1 MQSDG
6 RFVQNVQDTYQ
17 RGTDLSRQPD
27 PLCLSSGQGRGA
39 PLQGQEAAQEATE
52 TAAAAD
58 GQAAPAEPAVP
69 SVAEPTPEGVFPS
82 LTHKGDITEFLKLL
96 SKATQKNIIPSQQV
110 RGQVE
115 VNMFDVTFK
124 EALDAVLL
132 ANGYAY
138 VEKGPFIF
146 VYTQKEFVAMQEAA
160 RHMEVQVYQ
169 LSYIPTQDVAALI
182 QPLISKSG
190 KVTTS
195 PEAGEAKGLSGEN
208 WAGDNY
214 IIVQDY
220 PENLEQI
227 ATLIETIDNRPPQV
241 LIEATILTASLDDT
255 NQMGID
261 LFYAGGVNFEFVNSG
276 ADLAVTSDAGTDS
289 GMRTDFAGNVN
300 TGGLSIGITSNNV
313 GILVRALESVTDV
326 VTLGNPKVLTLN
338 RQQGKVIV
346 GNRDGYITTEVSQ
359 TTATQTVE
367 FLETGTQLSFR
378 PFVMKDGYIRME
390 LNPSDSDG
398 GVEVTGEFT
407 LPSESTAEITTNVLV
422 KDGHTIVIGG
432 LFRDKTSISR
442 SQIPFAGNIPFLGP
456 LFRSTSDVAEREE
469 VIFLITPHIV
479 KEEVD
484 YPAGERVL
492 QECFVL
498 INAAREGLQW
508 HSRDSLAAAHYNCA
522 KKLQAAGDLDK
533 AIWNAK
539 LATHISPTYLDA
551 YKLRDQLLGQTIYR
565 GEIGSM
571 RTFMRKLI
579 EQESK

>member
-1 MQSDG
+1 MIEEKTYGSVLKDAVVRG
-6 RFVQNVQDTYQ
+6 EKPMNWYKAILIGTAFVMSFV
-17 RGTDLSRQPD
+17 GLS
-27 PLCLSSGQGRGA
+27 A

-227 ATLIETIDNRPPQV
+227 ASLIETIDKRPPQV

-326 VTLGNPKVLTLN
+326 VTT
-338 RQQGKVIV
+338 
-346 GNRDGYITTEVSQ
+346 
-359 TTATQTVE
+359 
-367 FLETGTQLSFR
+367 
-378 PFVMKDGYIRME
+378 FV
-390 LNPSDSDG
+390 
-398 GVEVTGEFT
+398 
-407 LPSESTAEITTNVLV
+407 
-422 KDGHTIVIGG
+422 H
-432 LFRDKTSISR
+432 
-442 SQIPFAGNIPFLGP
+442 
-456 LFRSTSDVAEREE
+456 
-469 VIFLITPHIV
+469 
-479 KEEVD
+479 
-484 YPAGERVL
+484 RV
-492 QECFVL
+492 FVL
-498 INAAREGLQW
+498 SMLCFSREL
-508 HSRDSLAAAHYNCA
+508 YNSFQMYVYA
-522 KKLQAAGDLDK
+522 LGTTYAEHTTHEAPYTVPIVRNTR
-533 AIWNAK
+533 AI
-539 LATHISPTYLDA
+539 TIPT
-551 YKLRDQLLGQTIYR
+551 
-565 GEIGSM
+565 M
-571 RTFMRKLI
+571 R
-579 EQESK
+579 SSG